1 MCLISCSQVWI
12 RGGDYTL
19 AWVFFQQR
27 SRRMLRNSDLDSS
40 HLKTVVLCSE
50 LMPLCEDTKESE
62 HMLFLVGLGESL
74 SELSL
79 SAVKKARFLL

>member
-1 MCLISCSQVWI
+1 
-12 RGGDYTL
+12 
-19 AWVFFQQR
+19 
-27 SRRMLRNSDLDSS
+27 MLRNSDLDSS

-50 LMPLCEDTKESE
+50 LMSLREDTKELE
-62 HMLFLVGLGESL
+62 HMLFLAGLGESL